1 MTIDNKKNTL
11 PSQGLL
17 GAGLFILSASVLA
30 LELLGM
36 RLLSFALWHHLAYM
50 VLSVAMLGFGASGA
64 WLASSVKE
72 RDPRKVITWSAILF
86 SATNVVGFII
96 LSHVRLDTFEMSSF
110 KLVKL
115 GFYYVV
121 LLVPY
126 FFAGLAVAAIFR
138 SASEKTTSLYCINLA
153 GSGVGCLLFMYLI
166 TPLGGP
172 GALFAV
178 SSLGMV
184 SAFLWSF
191 KEKSKIRI
199 VAVCGLVAI
208 CALVPFADKLVP
220 LQSAVSKSLAR
231 HLQLPGAEIEFTEWT
246 PLSRIDVVRAPKA
259 FNAFLGE
266 WRSGDQMRTITIDGD
281 ANTWVFSHPLLKRA
295 IELKEQTGGSLA
307 AIAEQD
313 ESKKENIT
321 DILRINEYALAFH
334 IKPNEPEVLIIG
346 AGGGN
351 EVAVAL
357 AAGSKHV
364 TGVELNPAIMSQST
378 HHLKDFFGG
387 LYESERA
394 TPVIS
399 EGRNFVRRTDKFFDI
414 IQMSGVDTWSG
425 LSSGAY
431 VLSENY
437 LYTVEAIKDYI
448 ARLKP
453 DGLLSVGRFRLEP
466 PRESLRNLTNA
477 LRALKE
483 LGVKNPHRHVAVISY
498 GPPNTARL
506 LVKKSPFTRE
516 EVEFYLKLVA
526 ESKAR
531 ESRIWYVPYFFSR
544 FERSPFIEAIDAV
557 VRGPEIEQHFYD
569 KYPYDVSPVYDDKPF
584 FFEYYKWKN
593 FLIDRKMSGSGGQVG
608 ASRPVGLTILTYL
621 LLQVFVLCLVFIFVP
636 LLRLRRRGVFL
647 PHKWKVAGG
656 FGALGLAF
664 MFVEVGLMQKL
675 SLCLGHPVYSISV
688 SLVAVLFGSGLGSLV
703 AGRLPMAEEK
713 RVVLALISVVAII
726 VVYIFALEP
735 LSNAVL
741 ALSMGTGRIIVGLLV
756 AVLAFPMG
764 MPFPLSLQKAGTL
777 GPAVVPW
784 AWGINGGA
792 SVLGSILCIVVA
804 MAFGFKIVLAVAAVL
819 YLIAIPILFALMKA
833 KPYTAK

>member
-1 MTIDNKKNTL
+1 MTIHNNRNVL

-64 WLASSVKE
+64 WLASSLKE
-72 RDPRKVITWSAILF
+72 RNPRKVIIWSAILF
-86 SATNVVGFII
+86 SVTNVVGFII
-96 LSHVRLDTFEMSSF
+96 LSHIRLDTFEMSSF

-115 GFYYVV
+115 GFYYIV

-126 FFAGLAVAAIFR
+126 FFAGLAIAAIFEA
-138 SASEKTTSLYCINLA
+138 ASEKTTSLYCINLG
-153 GSGVGCLLFMYLI
+153 GSGVGCFLFMYLI

-191 KEKSKIRI
+191 EEKNKIRI

-208 CALVPFADKLVP
+208 CALIPFADKLV
-220 LQSAVSKSLAR
+220 SFRAADSKSLAR
-231 HLQLPGAEIEFTEWT
+231 HLSLPGAEIEFTEWT

-259 FNAFLGE
+259 YNAFLGE

-281 ANTWVFSHPLLKRA
+281 ANTWVFNHPVMKRA
-295 IELKEQTGGSLA
+295 IELKKQLGSSLA
-307 AIAEQD
+307 AIVEND
-313 ESKKENIT
+313 EARKENTT
-321 DILRINEYALAFH
+321 DLLRINEYALAFH
-334 IKPNEPEVLIIG
+334 IKQNNPEVLIIG

-351 EVAVAL
+351 EVAVSL
-357 AAGSKHV
+357 VAGAKHV

-378 HHLKDFFGG
+378 DHLKEFFGG
-387 LYESERA
+387 LYESDHA

-399 EGRNFVRRTDKFFDI
+399 EGRNFVRRTDKHFDI

-437 LYTVEAIKDYI
+437 LYTVEAIKDYLS
-448 ARLKP
+448 RLKP

-483 LGVKNPHRHVAVISY
+483 MGVEKPHRHVAVISY
-498 GPPNTARL
+498 GPPNMARL
-506 LVKKSPFTRE
+506 LVKKSQFTRQ

-531 ESRIWYVPYFFSR
+531 ESRVWYVPYLFTH
-544 FERSPFIEAIDAV
+544 FERSPFIEVIDAFM
-557 VRGPEIEQHFYD
+557 RGPEVEQSFYD

-593 FLIDRKMSGSGGQVG
+593 FLVDRELSGHGGQVG
-608 ASRPVGLTILTYL
+608 ANRPVGLTILSYL

-636 LLRLRRRGVFL
+636 LLRLRHRGVLL

-675 SLCLGHPVYSISV
+675 SLCLGHPIYSISV

-713 RVVLALISVVAII
+713 RVALALISTIAII
-726 VVYIFALEP
+726 IVYIFTLEP

-741 ALSMGTGRIIVGLLV
+741 ALPMVTGRVIVGLLV
-756 AVLAFPMG
+756 GVLAFPMG
-764 MPFPLSLQKAGTL
+764 MPFPLSLKKAGSL

-804 MAFGFKIVLAVAAVL
+804 MAFGFKIVLALAALL
-819 YLIAIPILFALMKA
+819 YLIALPTLFALMKA
-833 KPYTAK
+833 KPSK